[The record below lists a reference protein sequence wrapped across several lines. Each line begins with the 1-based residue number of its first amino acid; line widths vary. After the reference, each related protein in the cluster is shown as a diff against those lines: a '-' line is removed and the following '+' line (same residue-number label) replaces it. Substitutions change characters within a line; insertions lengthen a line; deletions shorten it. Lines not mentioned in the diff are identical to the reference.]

1 MGIAST
7 GAMPEDEHKVLN
19 HFIPIMHMDSNEQF
33 WIIASFV
40 VGALTLI
47 IPFTVYIVQQQSR
60 NAQFFKNCT
69 NSLQSDNP
77 IEQSTAAI
85 LLRGFLKRPWWKFLY
100 KPNYTKETKN
110 LMVSLLND
118 KPISVSLQ
126 KTVADGFSYAS
137 NLKGQDMQY
146 VNMLG
151 ALIKPKYRIKYE
163 LAENPIL
170 KAYYKHRR
178 ISFRNADFFH
188 AVLQECSINNVNAKG
203 VVFLS
208 SILCRTSFKNC
219 VFKNANFENSNVHKV
234 KFDQDCI
241 LDGASFKG
249 AIGIETA
256 TKKVKGEKDARP
268 LIEFLDKNGIFHSTV
283 LKQEERYV
291 IKNEKINI
299 FISKLGSMDSKQRMH
314 YDSAIST
321 IEKLG
326 NVEIQK
332 IERDQ
337 YPPVSQLTDIAT
349 HLDNCD
355 GCVIFAFGYL
365 NVTTGFIHKNVEGED
380 KRNVDKTIFS
390 SPWLH
395 IEAALANGKQIPCL
409 IVYEE
414 NLCRDGMFDETII
427 QSDKNMFSMPYTDTL
442 SVKDR
447 NMLYRWFSLV
457 REYYYNKN
465 VRGK

>member
-1 MGIAST
+1 
-7 GAMPEDEHKVLN
+7 MPN
-19 HFIPIMHMDSNEQF
+19 NEQF

-47 IPFTVYIVQQQSR
+47 IPFAVFIVQQQSR
-60 NAQFFKNCT
+60 NAQFFHECT
-69 NSLQSDNP
+69 KSLHSENP

-110 LMVSLLND
+110 LMVSLLNNS
-118 KPISVSLQ
+118 ISVNLQ
-126 KTVADGFSYAS
+126 KTIADGFSYAS
-137 NLKGQDMQY
+137 HLKGQDMQY
-146 VNMLG
+146 INMLG
-151 ALIKPKYRIKYE
+151 SLIKPKYRIKYE
-163 LAENPIL
+163 LAENPII

-178 ISFRNADFFH
+178 ISFRKADFFH

-234 KFDQDCI
+234 RFDQDCN
-241 LDGASFKG
+241 LEGASFKG
-249 AIGIETA
+249 AVGIETA
-256 TKKVKGEKDARP
+256 TKKVKGEKEARP
-268 LIEFLDKNGIFHSTV
+268 LIEFLDQNGIFHSKGVTP
-283 LKQEERYV
+283 EERYE
-291 IKNEKINI
+291 IKSEKINI
-299 FISKLGSMDSKQRMH
+299 FISKLGSMDSQQRMR
-314 YDSAIST
+314 YNSAIST

-326 NVEIQK
+326 DVEIQK

-337 YPPVSQLTDIAT
+337 YPPVSQLTDIDT
-349 HLDNCD
+349 HLKNCD

-365 NVTTGFIHKNVEGED
+365 SVTSGFIHKNVEGEV
-380 KRNVDKTIFS
+380 NKTIEKKIFS

-414 NLCRDGMFDETII
+414 ELCRDGMFDETII
-427 QSDKNMFSMPYTDTL
+427 QSDKNMFSMPYSDNL
-442 SVKDR
+442 SLKDK

-457 REYYYNKN
+457 REYYYNKS
-465 VRGK
+465 VRGN